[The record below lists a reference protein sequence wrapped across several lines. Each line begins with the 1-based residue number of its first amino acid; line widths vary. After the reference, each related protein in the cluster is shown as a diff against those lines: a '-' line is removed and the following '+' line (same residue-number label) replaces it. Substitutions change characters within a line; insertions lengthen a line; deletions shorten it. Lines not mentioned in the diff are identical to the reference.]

1 MSIIERFVSGV
12 VDLSQG
18 LAKLFTLGMVSIH
31 WSDKYIKRVVD
42 HKTFIHNNLFSMNEI
57 SQ

>member
-1 MSIIERFVSGV
+1 MSIIERLVSGL
-12 VDLSQG
+12 VDITQG
-18 LAKLFTLGMVSIH
+18 LAKLFTLGTVSIH

-42 HKTFIHNNLFSMNEI
+42 HKPFIHNNLFSMNEI